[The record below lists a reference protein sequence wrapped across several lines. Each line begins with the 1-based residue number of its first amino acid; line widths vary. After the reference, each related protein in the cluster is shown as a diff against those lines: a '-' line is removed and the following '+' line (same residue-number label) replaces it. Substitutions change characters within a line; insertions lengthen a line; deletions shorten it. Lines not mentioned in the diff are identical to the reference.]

1 MNFETRPYIV
11 GSISRPRLIALR
23 ITVHVLWKRVIASH
37 VRWAC
42 YLAFYDSTRRYI
54 TLSYVNTCASASVSR
69 VTTRHRR
76 ACKISRTSTWRNYL
90 FEKRNPARPI
100 CWRRNIATMRKI
112 SRRNSYLW
120 IRSIILFS
128 SFLVREIFH
137 ATTCYV
143 ISGVDWK
150 REFLRKYF
158 WNTPLLLYLLHDH
171 NFCRNNLK
179 KN

>member
-128 SFLVREIFH
+128 FFLVWDFPRNDVLCNIRRWLEKRIPSKVFLKH
-137 ATTCYV
+137 ASFFFIV
-143 ISGVDWK
+143 SSAWS
-150 REFLRKYF
+150 
-158 WNTPLLLYLLHDH
+158 
-171 NFCRNNLK
+171 
-179 KN
+179 

>member
-90 FEKRNPARPI
+90 FEKRNPTRPI
-100 CWRRNIATMRKI
+100 RWRRNIATMRKI

-128 SFLVREIFH
+128 FFLVREIFH

-158 WNTPLLLYLLHDH
+158 WNTPLLLYLLIIISVATI
-171 NFCRNNLK
+171 
-179 KN
+179 